1 MKISEAKL
9 KCAANYF
16 EFVEIRRNPAAM
28 REFIAW
34 LYARD
39 GKSFMLCS
47 DNDSV
52 LSAGDLELLVSTLKG
67 AGFREAKIYF

>member
-1 MKISEAKL
+1 
-9 KCAANYF
+9 
-16 EFVEIRRNPAAM
+16 
-28 REFIAW
+28 
-34 LYARD
+34 
-39 GKSFMLCS
+39 MLCS